1 MARVSP
7 FLADFFCSQVD
18 FILGQFDCGGGVG
31 GVVSMQYMG
40 MEGVSKS
47 CGVVGRTKRA
57 NNCCFPLLFL
67 SHAIFGT
74 DF

>member
-7 FLADFFCSQVD
+7 FLADFFCSLV
-18 FILGQFDCGGGVG
+18 FFPLANFEGGGGGG

-47 CGVVGRTKRA
+47 CGVVGRTKK
-57 NNCCFPLLFL
+57 
-67 SHAIFGT
+67 GK
-74 DF
+74 